1 MDKNNSKVES
11 SFNEGAGLT
20 KPDNRKYKER
30 TAADPK
36 AKHRNNP
43 CPSGHYRNKEG
54 KCVQK
59 GVGKDYK
66 P

>member
-1 MDKNNSKVES
+1 MDKDNSKVQS
-11 SFNEGAGLT
+11 SFNEGAGLK

-30 TAADPK
+30 TAPDPN